1 MKCITTQ
8 DPPLPL
14 KQWPEES
21 AGCIV
26 EIISGDGASALT
38 KPSEKSTQPVPL
50 EGALARG
57 QTVRDASL
65 DYVTLNK
72 DTLIVCSKRNN
83 HVYEKIGEEVVP
95 PCYTNDFMNCSYLPL
110 ALESGLFDK
119 KCTYT
124 KKTGNVYT
132 NLPSVDMSVGPPKTP
147 HQATPI

>member
-1 MKCITTQ
+1 M
-8 DPPLPL
+8 
-14 KQWPEES
+14 
-21 AGCIV
+21 

-38 KPSEKSTQPVPL
+38 KPSEKSTQPMPL

-132 NLPSVDMSVGPPKTP
+132 NLPSVDMSVGPP
-147 HQATPI
+147 